1 MPNYLSYPVV
11 ILWLA
16 PHTPRTWAT
25 SRVYSLTPD
34 HLLQRIW
41 WSSYWPPQDP
51 LIHTLKRVS
60 LCWKLNATSGTHLL
74 LRCAQSTYLCHH
86 SASPPDLG
94 FPWYIPQSFRQDFS
108 WIPGSL
114 TKLFQTPN
122 YHLSAFFSFQILLR
136 IPWIKDLNVWLE
148 TIKFLKENIGRTLMT

>member
-1 MPNYLSYPVV
+1 MFYILIYSWIIRAVTYAQLFVLSCGYPMAGPTYAQDMGNVLRF
-11 ILWLA
+11 IA
-16 PHTPRTWAT
+16 SPRN
-25 SRVYSLTPD
+25 

-41 WSSYWPPQDP
+41 WSSYWPPRDP

-94 FPWYIPQSFRQDFS
+94 FPGYIPQSFGQDFS

-114 TKLFQTPN
+114 TKLVPDPQ
-122 YHLSAFFSFQILLR
+122 LSSIWAFFSFQILFKNPL
-136 IPWIKDLNVWLE
+136 D
-148 TIKFLKENIGRTLMT
+148 